1 MTFHDSLTTQEAIVV
16 LLVDDQRM
24 IAEAVRRALA
34 DEKEIIFHYCS
45 DPNQALSMIADL
57 HPTCILQ
64 DLVMPDIDGLEMV
77 KMYRKQEELKH
88 IPVIVLSTR
97 EEPEIK
103 SKAFAAGVNDYMV
116 KLPDSVE
123 LVARVKYHSR
133 AYIVQQQRDAAY
145 KALQESERR
154 LAEANKQL
162 QKLSTQDGLTHIP
175 NRRRFDE
182 VLHKEWHRAMRH
194 STSLSMI
201 MIDIDFFKLYND
213 YHGHQGGDT
222 CLRKVA
228 NILKASVQRESDML
242 ARYGGEEFS
251 VILPETGI
259 HGANEVAEHMRQQ
272 VFAAQ
277 IPHAK
282 SSVSPFITIS
292 LGVASAVPERAS
304 DPTGLIRAAD
314 KALYQAKQNGR
325 NIVTTFFEVLGYDQ
339 LLL

>member
-1 MTFHDSLTTQEAIVV
+1 MTFHDTLALRETIVV

-34 DEKEIIFHYCS
+34 NEKDIFFHYCS
-45 DPNQALSMIADL
+45 DPQQAVSMLEAL
-57 HPTCILQ
+57 QPTCILQ
-64 DLVMPDIDGLEMV
+64 DLVMPQIDGLEMV
-77 KMYRKQEELKH
+77 EMYRQHEVFRH

-103 SKAFAAGVNDYMV
+103 SKAFASGANDYLV

-154 LAEANKQL
+154 LAEANSQL
-162 QKLSTQDGLTHIP
+162 QKLSSQDGLTHIP

-182 VLHKEWHRAMRH
+182 TLHKEWHRAMRH

-213 YHGHQGGDT
+213 HYGHQGGDD
-222 CLRKVA
+222 CLKEVA
-228 NILKASVQRESDML
+228 QILSASVQRESDVL
-242 ARYGGEEFS
+242 ARYGGEEFA

-272 VFAAQ
+272 VFAKHL
-277 IPHAK
+277 PHAK
-282 SSVSPFITIS
+282 SSVCPYVTIS
-292 LGVASAVPERAS
+292 MGVATAVPERAS
-304 DPTGLIRAAD
+304 DPSCLIKAAD

-325 NIVTTFFEVLGYDQ
+325 NKIATFFEVLVS
-339 LLL
+339 

>member
-1 MTFHDSLTTQEAIVV
+1 MSMIISDPLAPREAVIV

-24 IAEAVRRALA
+24 IAEAVRRSLA
-34 DEKEIIFHYCS
+34 EEKDIAFHYCS
-45 DPNQALSMIADL
+45 DPEQALPMIDSL

-64 DLVMPDIDGLEMV
+64 DLVMPQIDGLEML
-77 KMYRKQEELKH
+77 KIYRQHEEYRH

-103 SKAFAAGVNDYMV
+103 SKAFASGANDYLV

-123 LVARVKYHSR
+123 LIARVRYHSKG
-133 AYIVQQQRDAAY
+133 YIVQQQRDAAY

-154 LAEANKQL
+154 LAEANRQL
-162 QKLSTQDGLTHIP
+162 QKLSSQDGLTHIP
-175 NRRRFDE
+175 NRRHFDE
-182 VLHKEWHRAMRH
+182 MLHKEWHRAMRH

-213 YHGHQGGDT
+213 HFGHQGGDD
-222 CLRKVA
+222 CLKKVA
-228 NILKASVQRESDML
+228 HILQASVQRESDML
-242 ARYGGEEFS
+242 ARYGGEEFA

-259 HGANEVAEHMRQQ
+259 HGANEVAEQMRQQ
-272 VFAAQ
+272 VFAAR

-282 SSVSPFITIS
+282 SSVCPYVTIS
-292 LGVASAVPERAS
+292 LGVAAAVPERAS
-304 DPTGLIRAAD
+304 DPTCLIKAAD

-325 NIVTTFFEVLGYDQ
+325 NTVATFFEVLVY
-339 LLL
+339 

>member
-1 MTFHDSLTTQEAIVV
+1 MTIQDTLATPETIVV

-34 DEKEIIFHYCS
+34 NEKDIAFHFCT
-45 DPNQALSMIADL
+45 DPNQALSMITKL

-64 DLVMPDIDGLEMV
+64 DLVMPEIDGLEMV
-77 KMYRKQEELKH
+77 KMYRRQEDLKH

-103 SKAFAAGVNDYMV
+103 SKAFAIGANDYLV

-123 LVARVKYHSR
+123 LIARVRYHSK
-133 AYIVQQQRDAAY
+133 AYIVHQQRDAAY

-162 QKLSTQDGLTHIP
+162 QKLSSQDGLTHIP

-194 STSLSMI
+194 SASLSMI

-213 YHGHQGGDT
+213 YYGHQGGDT
-222 CLRKVA
+222 CLQKVA
-228 NILKASVQRESDML
+228 NILKASIQRESDML
-242 ARYGGEEFS
+242 ARYGGEEFA

-272 VFAAQ
+272 VYAAR
-277 IPHAK
+277 IPHTR
-282 SSVSPFITIS
+282 SSVCPFITIS
-292 LGVASAVPERAS
+292 LGVAAAVPERAS

-325 NIVTTFFEVLGYDQ
+325 NAVTTFFELVVY
-339 LLL
+339 

>member
-1 MTFHDSLTTQEAIVV
+1 MTIQNTLALQEETIVV

-24 IAEAVRRALA
+24 VAEAVRRALA
-34 DEKEIIFHYCS
+34 NEQGISFHYCD
-45 DPNQALSMIADL
+45 DPEQAMPMIESL

-64 DLVMPDIDGLEMV
+64 DLVMPEIDGLEMV
-77 KMYRKQEELKH
+77 KVYRQHDEFRH

-97 EEPEIK
+97 EEPEVK
-103 SKAFAAGVNDYMV
+103 SKAFANGANDYLV

-123 LVARVKYHSR
+123 LIARVKYHSKG
-133 AYIVQQQRDAAY
+133 YIVQQQRDAAY

-154 LAEANKQL
+154 LAEANRQL
-162 QKLSTQDGLTHIP
+162 QKLSSQDGLTHIP

-182 VLHKEWHRAMRH
+182 MLHKEWHRAMRH
-194 STSLSMI
+194 SSSLSMI

-213 YHGHQGGDT
+213 HYGHQGGDD
-222 CLRKVA
+222 CLIKVA
-228 NILKASVQRESDML
+228 HILQDSVQRESDIL

-259 HGANEVAEHMRQQ
+259 HGANEVAEQMRQQ
-272 VFAAQ
+272 IFGAH

-282 SSVSPFITIS
+282 SSVSPFVTIS
-292 LGVASAVPERAS
+292 LGVAAAVPERAS
-304 DPTGLIRAAD
+304 NPSCLIQAAD

-325 NIVTTFFEVLGYDQ
+325 NTIATFFEVLVY
-339 LLL
+339 